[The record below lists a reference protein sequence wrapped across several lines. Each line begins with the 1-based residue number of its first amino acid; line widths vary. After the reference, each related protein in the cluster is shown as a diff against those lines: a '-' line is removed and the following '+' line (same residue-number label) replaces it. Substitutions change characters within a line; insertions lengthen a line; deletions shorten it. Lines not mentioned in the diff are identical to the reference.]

1 MLKYIQNVCGNKST
15 FAVSGCFGAKTI
27 LCMFPKKTTFHF
39 FKAGSMFCYKLHG
52 KTQFATG
59 CELCFPKQHHVLGCW
74 VNVLVSN
81 PWENTIHNW
90 LRIVFSQVNPHI
102 GLLGQCCG
110 AKSIRNWLRIVFS
123 QANPH
128 FGKSTSGAC
137 DIGPK
142 SGTTTTD
149 TPKQTSKETQKQTHT
164 HTHTHTKKNITKPIN
179 AKPETENPITP
190 QNPQR
195 P

>member
-1 MLKYIQNVCGNKST
+1 MYIQNVWGYKST

-27 LCMFPKKTTFHF
+27 LRMFPKKTTFHF
-39 FKAGSMFCYKLHG
+39 CKAGSMFCYKFHG

-81 PWENTIHNW
+81 PWENTIH
-90 LRIVFSQVNPHI
+90 
-102 GLLGQCCG
+102 
-110 AKSIRNWLRIVFS
+110 NWLRIVFS

-164 HTHTHTKKNITKPIN
+164 HTHTPKNITKPIN
-179 AKPETENPITP
+179 AKPETENPTTP